1 MKKRKE
7 IIIRWIKYLFYG
19 ISWGWSLF
27 VLINVIGCLAVGKEY
42 IEPVL
47 ENFVGQAMNAALV
60 GIACGT
66 TSIVYTFDRLPRAA
80 QIAIH
85 FVVGIGTYFAVA
97 FTQNWIPMM
106 NVWSVVI
113 FVLFG
118 IAVFAAIWAGF
129 YFYNRSEARR
139 LNEKLMQMDDE
150 ETESKKTPV

>member
-19 ISWGWSLF
+19 ISWGWSFF
-27 VLINVIGCLAVGKEY
+27 VLINVIGCLSAGKEY
-42 IEPVL
+42 VEPVM
-47 ENFVGQAMNAALV
+47 ENFVSQAMYAALV

-66 TSIVYTFDRLPRAA
+66 TSIVYTFEKLPWAA

-97 FTQNWIPMM
+97 FTQNWIPMV
-106 NVWSVVI
+106 NVWSAVI
-113 FVLFG
+113 FVLMG
-118 IAVFAAIWAGF
+118 ILVFAAIWAGF

-139 LNEKLMQMDDE
+139 VNEKLMQMENE
-150 ETESKKTPV
+150 EAEAKKTPV